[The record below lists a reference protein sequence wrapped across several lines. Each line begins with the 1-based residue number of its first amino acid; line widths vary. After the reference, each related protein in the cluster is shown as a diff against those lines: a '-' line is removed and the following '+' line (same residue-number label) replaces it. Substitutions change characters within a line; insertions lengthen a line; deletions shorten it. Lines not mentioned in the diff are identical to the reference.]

1 MAEILERLQQAPEV
15 GSQIA
20 RADFKP
26 RWQTETDFKMIEGVG
41 ETLGL
46 ADALDCHPEPGRRGT
61 TA

>member
-20 RADFKP
+20 RADFKL

-41 ETLGL
+41 ETRGL
-46 ADALDCHPEPGRRGT
+46 ADALYCHPEPGRRGT